1 MNSMV
6 TCGGQEFQGR
16 VAIVTGASSGI
27 GRATAALFC
36 RRGARV
42 LAVGRNEER
51 LRALEKECGAH
62 PFSASLEGAEACE
75 AIVTAARKL
84 GPIAVLINC
93 AGRGGNDDRPIF
105 DQSPVEWRATM
116 AVNLDAPFELTR
128 LASRDM
134 RDQRWGRIV
143 MVSSTAG
150 EVGAPAMASYCASKH
165 GLIGL
170 MRSVAHDMAPY
181 DCTCN
186 AVLPGWVKTEMGD
199 RDAETE
205 AARRGLTPERIWK
218 ERADSYP
225 AKRVL
230 AAEEIAEVIAFLS
243 SDAASGVNGEA
254 MTVALGGVW

>member
-1 MNSMV
+1 MTTSN
-6 TCGGQEFQGR
+6 GQAFQGR

-42 LAVGRNEER
+42 LAVGRDEGR
-51 LRALEKECGAH
+51 LRILEEECGAR
-62 PFSASLEGAEACE
+62 PLSASLEKAGACE
-75 AIVTAARKL
+75 MVVEAARKL
-84 GPIAVLINC
+84 GPISILINC
-93 AGRGGNDDRPIF
+93 AGRGGHDDQPIF
-105 DQSPVEWRATM
+105 DQSLEEWRATL

-150 EVGAPAMASYCASKH
+150 EVGAPAMSSYCASKH

-170 MRSVAHDMAPY
+170 MRSVAHDVAPY
-181 DCTCN
+181 NCTCN

-199 RDAETE
+199 RDAEKE
-205 AARRGLTPERIWK
+205 AAWRGLTPGQIWK

-230 AAEEIAEVIAFLS
+230 DAEEIAEVIAFLS